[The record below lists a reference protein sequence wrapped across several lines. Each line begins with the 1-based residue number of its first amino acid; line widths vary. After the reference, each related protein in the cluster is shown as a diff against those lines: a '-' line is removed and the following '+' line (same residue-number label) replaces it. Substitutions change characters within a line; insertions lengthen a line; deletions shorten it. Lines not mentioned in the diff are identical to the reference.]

1 MKKIIATVLA
11 MVMALA
17 LCTTAFAASTYT
29 DAYKWNGN
37 DKTWEKYDLT
47 GKSISYT
54 SAVEN
59 KTNDKVTSGSVGYY
73 TVDSSLYVEVK
84 SDDDA
89 ATLRLKVDG
98 TQKYLAPL
106 ANADAAKYT
115 LIGTKVESSTACGK
129 ITVVDS
135 KKTLYVSSN
144 EDTAKYY
151 ISADSGKNMLVD
163 GKVVTVA
170 DATASDYTKNA
181 HSFKLVST
189 STSAGVTTGTAKCE
203 KCGLV
208 ANVTNKLSAIPSGA
222 TVVAGT
228 EATFGTGLYAYYTE
242 GSTPVTPDTTK
253 PSPKTFDA
261 GIAMYV
267 GMALTSVAGSA
278 VVIGKKK
285 EF

>member
-29 DAYKWNGN
+29 DAYKWNGTDN
-37 DKTWEKYDLT
+37 TWEKYDLT
-47 GKSISYT
+47 GKTISYT

-73 TVDSSLYVEVK
+73 TVDNDKYVEVK
-84 SDDDA
+84 SDDDT

-106 ANADAAKYT
+106 NNVADAAYT

-129 ITVVDS
+129 IAVKDS
-135 KKTLYVSSN
+135 SKTLYVSSN
-144 EDTAKYY
+144 ETTATYY
-151 ISADSGKNMLVD
+151 VTGTGSNMLVD
-163 GKVVTVA
+163 GKVVKVA
-170 DATASDYTKNA
+170 AATAGTDYDKNS

-203 KCGLV
+203 KCGQI

-222 TVVAGT
+222 SVADLG
-228 EATFGTGLYAYYTE
+228 GGLYAYWTE
-242 GSTPVTPDTTK
+242 GSTTPSTGTTK

>member
-29 DAYKWNGN
+29 DAYQWNDGANKWE
-37 DKTWEKYDLT
+37 TLDLT

-59 KTNDKVTSGSVGYY
+59 KTNDKVTGGSVGYY
-73 TVDSSLYVEVK
+73 TIDNSLYVEVK
-84 SDDDA
+84 SDDDT

-98 TQKYLAPL
+98 TQKYLAPI
-106 ANADAAKYT
+106 ANAEAAKYE

-135 KKTLYVSSN
+135 NETLYVSSN

-170 DATASDYTKNA
+170 AATDNRDYTKNP

-208 ANVTNKLSAIPSGA
+208 ANVTNKPSAIPSGA
-222 TVVAGT
+222 TVSELG
-228 EATFGTGLYAYYTE
+228 GGLLAYYTE
-242 GSTPVTPDTTK
+242 GSTVTPSTGTTT
-253 PSPKTFDA
+253 SPKTFDA